1 MPPEA
6 SQSACRLLRSQTT
19 RRPVPYGLVSKHR
32 PASDL
37 KIVIESTPEFG
48 IGADDP
54 GSVVIS
60 CADEASARKEAKRQ
74 QGSETYGA
82 QWSYLRLDGH
92 QVAMRFPL

>member
-1 MPPEA
+1 VLR
-6 SQSACRLLRSQTT
+6 CRPRRRSPHAGYCAPKQP

-60 CADEASARKEAKRQ
+60 CADEASARKEAERQ

-82 QWSYLRLDGH
+82 QWNYLRLDGH
-92 QVAMRFPL
+92 